1 MQVKGKRVLKN
12 GALAGYVR
20 QSDGSWKWRIISG
33 PKRGGSPSPKKNSPK
48 KNTPKKNRTPKPWL
62 MTNNE
67 LNKARKNR
75 AVHEKV
81 FLEKLHE
88 EGGDLQKMFTK
99 GTIVATPKITDKS
112 ILLTING
119 SDVDKL
125 LDKHSIEREN
135 TNKREYYNVF
145 LADKPEG
152 LEVSD
157 SPIKVKFGDIYCVKH
172 KEGAP
177 SAYKFCAVDLEVD
190 DEKLAS
196 VARVVL
202 TTKIRIFNTKL
213 PYGKNN
219 RHNIPNKNVK
229 SILEEMAKRNNKK
242 KKKTPSPNKKKTPSP
257 KKNKTP
263 SPKKNKTPS
272 PNKKKTPS
280 PKKKKTPSPKKKKT
294 PTPA

>member
-12 GALAGYVR
+12 GALAGYVKQR
-20 QSDGSWKWRIISG
+20 DGSWKWRIISG
-33 PKRGGSPSPKKNSPK
+33 PKRGGSPSPAKNSPK
-48 KNTPKKNRTPKPWL
+48 KTPSPKKNTPKKKSPKKNRTPKPWL
-62 MTNNE
+62 MTHNE

-75 AVHEKV
+75 AAHEKV
-81 FLEKLHE
+81 FLEKLQE

-119 SDVDKL
+119 TDVDKV
-125 LDKHSIEREN
+125 LDKHGVERAN

-145 LADKPEG
+145 LTDKPEG

-157 SPIKVKFGDIYCVKH
+157 SPIKVKFGNIYCVKH

-242 KKKTPSPNKKKTPSP
+242 KKSP

-272 PNKKKTPS
+272 SNKNKS
-280 PKKKKTPSPKKKKT
+280 PKKNKT